1 MRLFFDIFAIRTLH
15 ASDQLHKGWV
25 RRLYFLD
32 KKNSIFT
39 HQICHSDVTL
49 KDKIT
54 ADMSLNT
61 QILIAAILGIA
72 FGFLLSVFPQSSFFT
87 SSLYGLGIISS
98 IFIGLLKML
107 LIPLI
112 FSSIVVGVSNL
123 QAGGQLGKVWKI
135 TVACCVTT
143 TILAL
148 ILGIGCAHLFD
159 VGKGVDIA
167 LFQNDMNQYQTPD
180 TLTPTSFFTN
190 FIQNTLINPFKAFAE
205 GNVLAVVV
213 FALFIGVALVH
224 GGERFKA
231 VRQLAAQFFEIM
243 MLMIRWVM
251 KLAPLG
257 IFALL
262 AKLIATEDLSVLSR
276 LAEFAV
282 VVTGTT
288 IFHGAVVLPLLLWIF
303 GKMDPVTFFKGTRAA
318 LITAFATSSSSATM
332 PLSMKCA
339 QENLKVSPATAGFVI
354 PLGTQLNMDGTAL
367 YEAAAALFV
376 ANLIGLD
383 LSLGQQLIV
392 CLTAMIASL
401 GAPGIPSAGMVTMIM
416 VLQSVGLPAEAIAI
430 LLPIDRLLDTV
441 RTVVNVQGDMMISV
455 VVDRHT
461 RETVTEPNS

>member
-1 MRLFFDIFAIRTLH
+1 
-15 ASDQLHKGWV
+15 
-25 RRLYFLD
+25 
-32 KKNSIFT
+32 
-39 HQICHSDVTL
+39 
-49 KDKIT
+49 
-54 ADMSLNT
+54 MSLNT

-72 FGFLLSVFPQSSFFT
+72 FGFFLNQFPETQFFDSSI
-87 SSLYGLGIISS
+87 YILGIASS

-107 LIPLI
+107 LVPLI

-123 QAGGQLGKVWKI
+123 QAGGQLSRTWKI
-135 TVACCVTT
+135 TLACCVTT
-143 TILAL
+143 TTLAL
-148 ILGIGCAHLFD
+148 ILGLTCAHLFD

-167 LFQNDMNQYQTPD
+167 LFQDAMNSHQTPD
-180 TLTPTSFFTN
+180 TLTPSSFFTN

-213 FALFIGVALVH
+213 FALFLGAALVK
-224 GGERFKA
+224 GGEKFKSI
-231 VRQLAAQFFEIM
+231 RTLSLQFFEVM
-243 MLMIRWVM
+243 MLLVSWVM
-251 KLAPLG
+251 KLAPIG

-262 AKLIATEDLSVLSR
+262 AKLISTEDISILSR
-276 LAEFAV
+276 LAEFAA

-288 IFHGAVVLPLLLWIF
+288 IFHGAVVLPLLLWVF
-303 GKMDPVTFFKGTRAA
+303 GKMSPITFFKGTRAA

-339 QENLKVSPATAGFVI
+339 QENLGVRPQTAGFVI

-367 YEAAAALFV
+367 YEAAAALFI
-376 ANLIGLD
+376 ANLMGLD
-383 LSLGQQLIV
+383 LSIGQQIIV

-461 RETVTEPNS
+461 RNMESQPSSIDG

>member
-1 MRLFFDIFAIRTLH
+1 
-15 ASDQLHKGWV
+15 
-25 RRLYFLD
+25 
-32 KKNSIFT
+32 
-39 HQICHSDVTL
+39 
-49 KDKIT
+49 
-54 ADMSLNT
+54 MSLNT

-72 FGFLLSVFPQSSFFT
+72 FGFLLNQFPNTQFFEASV
-87 SSLYGLGIISS
+87 YGLGIASS

-107 LIPLI
+107 LVPLI

-123 QAGGQLGKVWKI
+123 QASGQLSRTWKI
-135 TVACCVTT
+135 TLACCVTT
-143 TILAL
+143 TTLAL
-148 ILGIGCAHLFD
+148 ILGISCAHLFE

-167 LFQNDMNQYQTPD
+167 LFQDAMNQHQTPD
-180 TLTPTSFFTN
+180 TLTASSFFTN

-213 FALFIGVALVH
+213 FALLLGVALVK
-224 GGERFKA
+224 GGERFKSI
-231 VRQLAAQFFEIM
+231 RQLSTQFFEVM
-243 MLMIRWVM
+243 MMMVGWVM

-262 AKLIATEDLSVLSR
+262 AKLISTEDISILSR
-276 LAEFAV
+276 LAEFAA

-303 GKMDPVTFFKGTRAA
+303 GRMSPITFFKGTRTA

-339 QENLKVSPATAGFVI
+339 QENLGVRPQTAGFVI

-367 YEAAAALFV
+367 YEAAAALFI
-376 ANLIGLD
+376 ANLMGLD
-383 LSLGQQLIV
+383 LSLGQQVIV

-455 VVDRHT
+455 VVDRYT
-461 RETVTEPNS
+461 KDMGSPS

>member
-1 MRLFFDIFAIRTLH
+1 
-15 ASDQLHKGWV
+15 
-25 RRLYFLD
+25 
-32 KKNSIFT
+32 
-39 HQICHSDVTL
+39 
-49 KDKIT
+49 
-54 ADMSLNT
+54 MSLNT
-61 QILIAAILGIA
+61 QILIAAILGVA
-72 FGFLLSVFPQSSFFT
+72 FGFLLNQFPETQFFDT
-87 SSLYGLGIISS
+87 SIYALGIASS

-107 LIPLI
+107 LVPLI

-123 QAGGQLGKVWKI
+123 QAGGQLSRTWKI
-135 TVACCVTT
+135 TLACCVTT
-143 TILAL
+143 TTLAL
-148 ILGIGCAHLFD
+148 ILGLTCAHLFD

-167 LFQNDMNQYQTPD
+167 LFQDAMNRHQIPD
-180 TLTPTSFFTN
+180 TLTPSSFFTN

-213 FALFIGVALVH
+213 FALFLGAALVK
-224 GGERFKA
+224 GGEKFNSIRA
-231 VRQLAAQFFEIM
+231 LSLQFFEVM
-243 MLMIRWVM
+243 MLLVSWVM
-251 KLAPLG
+251 KLAPIG

-262 AKLIATEDLSVLSR
+262 AKLISTEDLSILSR
-276 LAEFAV
+276 LAEFAA

-303 GKMDPVTFFKGTRAA
+303 GKMNPITFFKGTRAA

-339 QENLKVSPATAGFVI
+339 QENLGVRPQTAGFVI

-367 YEAAAALFV
+367 YEAAAALFI
-376 ANLIGLD
+376 ANLMGLD
-383 LSLGQQLIV
+383 LSIGQQVIV

-461 RETVTEPNS
+461 REM

>member
-1 MRLFFDIFAIRTLH
+1 MTM
-15 ASDQLHKGWV
+15 
-25 RRLYFLD
+25 
-32 KKNSIFT
+32 N
-39 HQICHSDVTL
+39 
-49 KDKIT
+49 
-54 ADMSLNT
+54 LNT
-61 QILIAAILGIA
+61 QILIAAILGVA
-72 FGFLLSVFPQSSFFT
+72 FGFLLNQFPQTAFFDY
-87 SSLYGLGIISS
+87 SIYGFSILSS

-107 LIPLI
+107 LVPLI

-123 QAGGQLGKVWKI
+123 QSGGQLSRTWKI
-135 TVACCVTT
+135 TLLCCVTT
-143 TILAL
+143 TTLAL
-148 ILGIGCAHLFD
+148 ILGIGAAHLFG
-159 VGKGVDIA
+159 VGQGVDIA
-167 LFQNDMNQYQTPD
+167 MFQDAMNEHQTPD
-180 TLTPTSFFTN
+180 TLTPSAFFTN
-190 FIQNTLINPFKAFAE
+190 FIQNTLINPFKAFSD

-213 FALFIGVALVH
+213 FALMLGVALVK
-224 GGERFKA
+224 GGERFNSIKK
-231 VRQLAAQFFEIM
+231 LSTQFFEVMM
-243 MLMIRWVM
+243 MLVGWVM
-251 KLAPLG
+251 KLAPIG

-262 AKLIATEDLSVLSR
+262 AKLVSTEDISILSR
-276 LAEFAV
+276 LAEFAA

-303 GKMDPVTFFKGTRAA
+303 GKMSPITFFKGTRTA

-339 QENLKVSPATAGFVI
+339 QENLGVRPQVAGFVI

-367 YEAAAALFV
+367 YEAAAALFI
-376 ANLIGLD
+376 ANLMGLD
-383 LSLGQQLIV
+383 LSIGQQLIV

-461 RETVTEPNS
+461 RNVVNN

>member
-1 MRLFFDIFAIRTLH
+1 
-15 ASDQLHKGWV
+15 
-25 RRLYFLD
+25 
-32 KKNSIFT
+32 
-39 HQICHSDVTL
+39 
-49 KDKIT
+49 
-54 ADMSLNT
+54 MSLNT
-61 QILIAAILGIA
+61 QILIAAIFGVA
-72 FGFLLSVFPQSSFFT
+72 FGFFLNQFPETSFF
-87 SSLYGLGIISS
+87 SGSIYGLSILSS
-98 IFIGLLKML
+98 IFIGLLKLL

-123 QAGGQLGKVWKI
+123 QSGGQLGRTWKI

-143 TILAL
+143 TTLAL

-159 VGKGVDIA
+159 IGKGGDIA
-167 LFQNDMNQYQTPD
+167 LFQDAMAQHQSPD
-180 TLTPTSFFTN
+180 TLTPSAFFTN

-213 FALFIGVALVH
+213 FALLLGVALVK
-224 GGERFKA
+224 GGTKFDGIK
-231 VRQLAAQFFEIM
+231 QLSQQFFDIM
-243 MLMIRWVM
+243 MLMIAWVM
-251 KLAPLG
+251 KLAPIG

-262 AKLIATEDLSVLSR
+262 AKLIATEDISVLSR
-276 LAEFAV
+276 LAEFAA

-303 GKMDPVTFFKGTRAA
+303 GKMSPLTFFKGTRAA

-339 QENLKVSPATAGFVI
+339 QENLGVRPQTAGFVI

-367 YEAAAALFV
+367 YEAAAALFI

-383 LSLGQQLIV
+383 LNFTQQLIV

-455 VVDRHT
+455 VVDRYT
-461 RETVTEPNS
+461 KDFDDAEST

>member
-1 MRLFFDIFAIRTLH
+1 MMM
-15 ASDQLHKGWV
+15 
-25 RRLYFLD
+25 
-32 KKNSIFT
+32 N
-39 HQICHSDVTL
+39 
-49 KDKIT
+49 
-54 ADMSLNT
+54 LNT
-61 QILIAAILGIA
+61 QILIAAILGVA
-72 FGFLLSVFPQSSFFT
+72 FGFLLNQFPQTAFFDH
-87 SSLYGLGIISS
+87 SIYGLSILSS

-107 LIPLI
+107 LVPLI

-123 QAGGQLGKVWKI
+123 QSGGQLSRTWKI
-135 TVACCVTT
+135 TLLCCVTT
-143 TILAL
+143 TTLAL
-148 ILGIGCAHLFD
+148 ILGIGAAHLFG
-159 VGKGVDIA
+159 VGQGVDIA
-167 LFQNDMNQYQTPD
+167 MFQDAMNEHQTPD
-180 TLTPTSFFTN
+180 TLTPSAFFTN
-190 FIQNTLINPFKAFAE
+190 FIQNTLINPFKAFSD

-213 FALFIGVALVH
+213 FALMLGVALVK
-224 GGERFKA
+224 GGERFNSIKK
-231 VRQLAAQFFEIM
+231 LSTQFFEVMM
-243 MLMIRWVM
+243 MLVGWVM
-251 KLAPLG
+251 KLAPIG

-262 AKLIATEDLSVLSR
+262 AKLVSTEDISILSR
-276 LAEFAV
+276 LAEFAA

-303 GKMDPVTFFKGTRAA
+303 GKMSPITFFKGTRTA

-339 QENLKVSPATAGFVI
+339 QENLGVRPQVAGFVI

-367 YEAAAALFV
+367 YEAAAALFI
-376 ANLIGLD
+376 ANLMGLD
-383 LSLGQQLIV
+383 LSIGQQLIV

-461 RETVTEPNS
+461 RNVVNN

>member
-1 MRLFFDIFAIRTLH
+1 M
-15 ASDQLHKGWV
+15 
-25 RRLYFLD
+25 
-32 KKNSIFT
+32 N
-39 HQICHSDVTL
+39 
-49 KDKIT
+49 
-54 ADMSLNT
+54 LNT
-61 QILIAAILGIA
+61 QILIAAILGVA
-72 FGFLLSVFPQSSFFT
+72 FGFLLNQFPQTAFFDH
-87 SSLYGLGIISS
+87 SIYGLSILSS

-107 LIPLI
+107 LVPLI

-123 QAGGQLGKVWKI
+123 QSGGQLSRTWKI
-135 TVACCVTT
+135 TLLCCVTT
-143 TILAL
+143 TTLAL
-148 ILGIGCAHLFD
+148 MLGIGAAHLFG
-159 VGKGVDIA
+159 VGQGVDIA
-167 LFQNDMNQYQTPD
+167 MFQDAMNEHQTPD
-180 TLTPTSFFTN
+180 TLTPSAFFTN
-190 FIQNTLINPFKAFAE
+190 FIQNTLINPFKAFSD

-213 FALFIGVALVH
+213 FALMLGVALVK
-224 GGERFKA
+224 GGERFNSIKK
-231 VRQLAAQFFEIM
+231 LSTQFFEVMM
-243 MLMIRWVM
+243 MLVGWVM
-251 KLAPLG
+251 KLAPIG

-262 AKLIATEDLSVLSR
+262 AKLVSTEDISILSR
-276 LAEFAV
+276 LAEFAA

-303 GKMDPVTFFKGTRAA
+303 GKMNPITFFKGTRTA

-332 PLSMKCA
+332 PLSMKAA
-339 QENLKVSPATAGFVI
+339 QENLGVRPQVAGFVI

-367 YEAAAALFV
+367 YEAAAALFI
-376 ANLIGLD
+376 ANLMGLD

-461 RETVTEPNS
+461 RDVVNT

>member
-1 MRLFFDIFAIRTLH
+1 
-15 ASDQLHKGWV
+15 
-25 RRLYFLD
+25 
-32 KKNSIFT
+32 
-39 HQICHSDVTL
+39 
-49 KDKIT
+49 
-54 ADMSLNT
+54 MSLNT
-61 QILIAAILGIA
+61 QILIAAILGVG
-72 FGFLLSVFPQSSFFT
+72 FGFLLNQFPNTQFFEA
-87 SSLYGLGIISS
+87 SIYGLGIASS

-107 LIPLI
+107 LVPLI

-123 QAGGQLGKVWKI
+123 QAGGQLSRTWKI
-135 TVACCVTT
+135 TLACCVTT
-143 TILAL
+143 TTLAL
-148 ILGIGCAHLFD
+148 ILGISCAHLFD
-159 VGKGVDIA
+159 VGKGVDIT
-167 LFQNDMNQYQTPD
+167 LFQDVMNQHQSPD
-180 TLTPTSFFTN
+180 TLTASSFFTN

-213 FALFIGVALVH
+213 FALLLGVALVK
-224 GGERFKA
+224 GGERFSSIRK
-231 VRQLAAQFFEIM
+231 LSTQFFEVM
-243 MLMIRWVM
+243 MMMVGWVM
-251 KLAPLG
+251 KLAPIG

-262 AKLIATEDLSVLSR
+262 AKLISTEDISILSR
-276 LAEFAV
+276 LAEFAA

-303 GKMDPVTFFKGTRAA
+303 GRMSPITFFRGARAA

-339 QENLKVSPATAGFVI
+339 QENLGVRPQTAGFVI

-367 YEAAAALFV
+367 YEAAAALFI
-376 ANLIGLD
+376 ANLMGLD
-383 LSLGQQLIV
+383 LSLGQQVIV

-455 VVDRHT
+455 VVDRYT
-461 RETVTEPNS
+461 KDMGSPS

>member
-1 MRLFFDIFAIRTLH
+1 
-15 ASDQLHKGWV
+15 
-25 RRLYFLD
+25 
-32 KKNSIFT
+32 
-39 HQICHSDVTL
+39 
-49 KDKIT
+49 
-54 ADMSLNT
+54 MSLNT
-61 QILIAAILGIA
+61 QILIAAILGVA
-72 FGFLLSVFPQSSFFT
+72 FGFLLNQFPETQFFDT
-87 SSLYGLGIISS
+87 SIYALGIASS

-107 LIPLI
+107 LVPLI

-123 QAGGQLGKVWKI
+123 QAGGQLSRTWKI
-135 TVACCVTT
+135 TLACCVTT
-143 TILAL
+143 TTLAL
-148 ILGIGCAHLFD
+148 ILGLTCAHLFD

-167 LFQNDMNQYQTPD
+167 LFQDAMNRHQTPD
-180 TLTPTSFFTN
+180 TLTPSSFFTN

-213 FALFIGVALVH
+213 FALFLGAALVK
-224 GGERFKA
+224 GGEKFNSIRA
-231 VRQLAAQFFEIM
+231 LSLQFFEVM
-243 MLMIRWVM
+243 MLLVSWVM
-251 KLAPLG
+251 KLAPIG

-262 AKLIATEDLSVLSR
+262 AKLISTEDLSILSR
-276 LAEFAV
+276 LAEFAA

-303 GKMDPVTFFKGTRAA
+303 GKMNPITFFKGTRAA
-318 LITAFATSSSSATM
+318 LFTAFATSSSSATM
-332 PLSMKCA
+332 PLSMKYA
-339 QENLKVSPATAGFVI
+339 QENLGVRPQTAGFVI

-367 YEAAAALFV
+367 YEAAAALFI
-376 ANLIGLD
+376 ANLMGLD
-383 LSLGQQLIV
+383 LSIGQQVIV

-461 RETVTEPNS
+461 REM

>member
-1 MRLFFDIFAIRTLH
+1 
-15 ASDQLHKGWV
+15 
-25 RRLYFLD
+25 
-32 KKNSIFT
+32 
-39 HQICHSDVTL
+39 
-49 KDKIT
+49 
-54 ADMSLNT
+54 MSLNT
-61 QILIAAILGIA
+61 QILVAAILGVL
-72 FGFLLSVFPQSSFFT
+72 FGFLLNLLPGSAFYDG
-87 SSLYGLGIISS
+87 SLYGLSIASS

-123 QAGGQLGKVWKI
+123 QASGQLSRVWKI
-135 TVACCVTT
+135 TLLCCVTT
-143 TILAL
+143 TTLAL
-148 ILGIGCAHLFD
+148 ILGLACAHLFE
-159 VGKGVDIA
+159 VGKGVDVR
-167 LFQNDMNQYQTPD
+167 LFQDAMSQHQTPD
-180 TLTPTSFFTN
+180 TLTPSSFFTN

-213 FALFIGVALVH
+213 FALFVGVALVK
-224 GGERFKA
+224 GGEQFRT
-231 VRQLAAQFFEIM
+231 VRRLSHQFFDIM
-243 MLMIRWVM
+243 MLMIGWVM

-262 AKLIATEDLSVLSR
+262 AKLIATEDVTVLSR

-288 IFHGAVVLPLLLWIF
+288 IFHGLVVLPLLLWLF
-303 GKMDPVTFFKGTRAA
+303 GKMNPVTFFKGTRAA

-339 QENLKVSPATAGFVI
+339 QENLKVRPQTAGFVI

-367 YEAAAALFV
+367 YEAAAALFI
-376 ANLIGLD
+376 ANLMGLD
-383 LSLGQQLIV
+383 LTLGQQLVV
-392 CLTAMIASL
+392 CATAMIASL

-455 VVDRHT
+455 VVDRYT
-461 RETVTEPNS
+461 RDDEIATQS

>member
-1 MRLFFDIFAIRTLH
+1 MLDSA
-15 ASDQLHKGWV
+15 QLAW
-25 RRLYFLD
+25 
-32 KKNSIFT
+32 
-39 HQICHSDVTL
+39 HSAKQDN
-49 KDKIT
+49 IT
-54 ADMSLNT
+54 IYAPMSLNT
-61 QILIAAILGIA
+61 QILVAAILGVL
-72 FGFLLSVFPQSSFFT
+72 FGFLLNLLPGSAFYDG
-87 SSLYGLGIISS
+87 SLYGLSIASS

-123 QAGGQLGKVWKI
+123 QASGQLSRVWKI
-135 TVACCVTT
+135 TLLCCVTT
-143 TILAL
+143 TTLAL
-148 ILGIGCAHLFD
+148 ILGLACAHLFE
-159 VGKGVDIA
+159 VGKGVDVR
-167 LFQNDMNQYQTPD
+167 LFQDAMSQHQTPD
-180 TLTPTSFFTN
+180 TLTPSSFFTN

-213 FALFIGVALVH
+213 FALFIGVALVK
-224 GGERFKA
+224 GGEQFRT
-231 VRQLAAQFFEIM
+231 VRRLSHQFFDIM
-243 MLMIRWVM
+243 MLMIGWVM

-262 AKLIATEDLSVLSR
+262 AKLIATEDVTVLSR

-288 IFHGAVVLPLLLWIF
+288 IFHGLVVLPLLLWLF
-303 GKMDPVTFFKGTRAA
+303 GKMNPVTFFKGTRAA

-339 QENLKVSPATAGFVI
+339 QENLKVRPQTAGFVI

-367 YEAAAALFV
+367 YEAAAALFI
-376 ANLIGLD
+376 ANLMGLD
-383 LSLGQQLIV
+383 LTLGQQLVV
-392 CLTAMIASL
+392 CATAMIASL

-455 VVDRHT
+455 VVDRYT
-461 RETVTEPNS
+461 RDDEITTQS

>member
-1 MRLFFDIFAIRTLH
+1 MTIYAP
-15 ASDQLHKGWV
+15 
-25 RRLYFLD
+25 
-32 KKNSIFT
+32 
-39 HQICHSDVTL
+39 
-49 KDKIT
+49 
-54 ADMSLNT
+54 MSLNT
-61 QILIAAILGIA
+61 QILVAAILGVL
-72 FGFLLSVFPQSSFFT
+72 FGFLLNLLPGSAFYDG
-87 SSLYGLGIISS
+87 SLYGLSIASS

-123 QAGGQLGKVWKI
+123 QASGQLSRVWKI
-135 TVACCVTT
+135 TLACCVTT
-143 TILAL
+143 TTLAL
-148 ILGIGCAHLFD
+148 ILGLACAHLFE
-159 VGKGVDIA
+159 VGKGVDVR
-167 LFQNDMNQYQTPD
+167 LFQDAMSQHQTPD
-180 TLTPTSFFTN
+180 TLTPSSFFTN

-213 FALFIGVALVH
+213 FALFVGVALVK
-224 GGERFKA
+224 GGEQFRT
-231 VRQLAAQFFEIM
+231 VRRLSHQFFDIM
-243 MLMIRWVM
+243 MLMIGWVM

-262 AKLIATEDLSVLSR
+262 AKLIATEDVTVLSR

-288 IFHGAVVLPLLLWIF
+288 IFHGLVVLPLLLWLF
-303 GKMDPVTFFKGTRAA
+303 GKMNPVTFFKGTRAA

-339 QENLKVSPATAGFVI
+339 QENLKVRPQTAGFVI

-367 YEAAAALFV
+367 YEAAAALFI
-376 ANLIGLD
+376 ANLMGLD
-383 LSLGQQLIV
+383 LTLGQQLVV
-392 CLTAMIASL
+392 CATAMIASL

-455 VVDRHT
+455 VVDRYT
-461 RETVTEPNS
+461 RDDEITTQS

>member
-1 MRLFFDIFAIRTLH
+1 M
-15 ASDQLHKGWV
+15 
-25 RRLYFLD
+25 
-32 KKNSIFT
+32 N
-39 HQICHSDVTL
+39 
-49 KDKIT
+49 
-54 ADMSLNT
+54 LNT
-61 QILIAAILGIA
+61 QILIAAVLGLA
-72 FGFLLSVFPQSSFFT
+72 FGLLLTAYPETIFVAN
-87 SSLYGLGIISS
+87 SLYGLGILSS

-123 QAGGQLGKVWKI
+123 QAGGQFGRVWKI
-135 TVACCVTT
+135 TALSCVTT
-143 TILAL
+143 TTLAL
-148 ILGIGCAHLFD
+148 ILGLTCAHIFE
-159 VGKGVDIA
+159 VGKGVDISI
-167 LFQNDMNQYQTPD
+167 FQADMQSHQSPD
-180 TLTPTSFFTN
+180 TLTPSSFLTN
-190 FIQNTLINPFKAFAE
+190 FIQNTLINPFKAFSE

-213 FALFIGVALVH
+213 FALFLGVALVK
-224 GGERFKA
+224 GGERFNV
-231 VRQLAAQFFEIM
+231 VRQISQQFFEIM
-243 MLMIRWVM
+243 MMLVGWVM
-251 KLAPLG
+251 KLAPIG

-288 IFHGAVVLPLLLWIF
+288 IFHGAVVLPALLWVF
-303 GKMDPVTFFKGTRAA
+303 GRMNPMTFFRGARAA
-318 LITAFATSSSSATM
+318 LVTAFATSSSSATM

-339 QENLKVSPATAGFVI
+339 QENLGVRPQTAGFVI

-367 YEAAAALFV
+367 YEAAAALFI
-376 ANLIGLD
+376 ANLMGLE
-383 LSLGQQLIV
+383 LSLTQQIIV

-455 VVDRHT
+455 VVDRYAKKA
-461 RETVTEPNS
+461 ETELS